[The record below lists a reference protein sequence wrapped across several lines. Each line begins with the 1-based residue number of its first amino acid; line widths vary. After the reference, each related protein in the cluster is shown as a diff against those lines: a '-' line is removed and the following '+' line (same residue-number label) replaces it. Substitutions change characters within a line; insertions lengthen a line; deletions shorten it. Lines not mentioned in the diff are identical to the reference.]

1 MTTPALPIEAA
12 ASVLLVRDGAQGPEV
27 FMVQRHSRSAV
38 LGGAWVFP
46 GGKVDAADGLPGAH
60 AAPAAAWHERLGEP
74 GLAADAALALHRA
87 ALREAFEEC
96 GVLFAE
102 GAAAAA
108 AAQAARLCADDGL
121 CFGDALARLGLA
133 PHLDALQPWSRW
145 ITPERSV
152 SFQGRRFDTRFFLAA
167 LPPGQTAVH
176 DDHEAVASAWLTP
189 RQALQR
195 YWDGEMALAPPQ
207 IMSLA
212 HIGHLPDVAA
222 LLAGARARPPYC
234 VRPHV
239 FDLEGGTRAMAY
251 PGDPAHPERERAMP
265 GPLRLHV
272 AGPGRFEPE
281 GGFEAF
287 WR

>member
-1 MTTPALPIEAA
+1 MNPSVPAIEAA
-12 ASVLLVRDGAQGPEV
+12 ASVLLVRDGAGGPEV

-46 GGKVDAADGLPGAH
+46 GGKVDAGDGLPD
-60 AAPAAAWHERLGEP
+60 AACARGDAWRERLGEP
-74 GLAADAALALHRA
+74 GLAPQAALALCMA
-87 ALREAFEEC
+87 ALREVFEEC

-102 GAAAAA
+102 GADAAAT
-108 AAQAARLCADDGL
+108 AQATRLCADGL
-121 CFGDALARLGLA
+121 PFGDALARLGLA

-145 ITPERSV
+145 ITPERPV

-167 LPPGQTAVH
+167 LPPGQSAAH

-189 RQALQR
+189 RQALRR

-212 HIGHLPDVAA
+212 HVGHLPDVAA
-222 LLAGARARPPYC
+222 LLAEARMRPPCC

-239 FDLEGGTRAMAY
+239 FDLGSGGLGMAY
-251 PGDPAHPERERAMP
+251 PGDPLHPERERAMP
-265 GPLRLHV
+265 GPLRLRV
-272 AGPGRFEPE
+272 AGPGRFEPP

-287 WR
+287 WT

>member
-1 MTTPALPIEAA
+1 METPAALPIEPA
-12 ASVLLVRDGAQGPEV
+12 ASVLLVRDGAEGPEV
-27 FMVQRHSRSAV
+27 FMVQRHSRSSV

-46 GGKVDAADGLPGAH
+46 GGKVDAGDGLAG
-60 AAPAAAWHERLGEP
+60 AAAQADALHRQLGEP
-74 GLAADAALALHRA
+74 DLAPDAALALCMA

-102 GAAAAA
+102 GADAAA
-108 AAQAARLCADDGL
+108 AAQAARLCGEGL
-121 CFGDALARLGLA
+121 LFGEALARLGLA
-133 PHLDALQPWSRW
+133 PHVGALQPWSRW

-167 LPPGQTAVH
+167 LPAGQTAVH

-189 RQALQR
+189 REALRR

-212 HIGHLPDVAA
+212 HIGHLRDVAA
-222 LLAGARARPPYC
+222 LMAGARARPPYC

-239 FDLEGGTRAMAY
+239 FELDGGMRAMAY

-265 GPLRLHV
+265 GPLRLKV
-272 AGPGRFEPE
+272 AGPGRFEPFE
-281 GGFEAF
+281 GFDAF
-287 WR
+287 WN